1 MQTVIMSIGQNE
13 TVSQLIPYIDGKF
26 FYFTNFTLI
35 QNIELIENE
44 DDETNFAIAEEL
56 GKVFKLISDR
66 TVFLNQLETLAMHDE
81 TVVREQATKSL
92 NKICES
98 LSEHEI

>member
-92 NKICES
+92 YKICES